1 MFPHDPMRERC
12 RCASRSAHHGPRRAL
27 RTRLSVLL
35 AALALA
41 CLAPGVVLAQATTEP
56 PPGTAA
62 DADVTYTDPTNTF
75 SVTVPAGW
83 SSQAE
88 DGILTLTDPD
98 GQVQTHVLAVTSES
112 AEAAIGEAWRTIDP
126 GFDLDA
132 AQTTVPPATGDL
144 DELVQIIYRTPRDT
158 VVAGLG
164 YRYGGEVLVFL
175 ARGPLDAYVKRQA
188 QISVIATSIKAL
200 AFQEEDLSGA
210 APRSVTQAVAPDLEQ
225 FVPDALAA
233 ATVPGAVVAV
243 VQNGEVAYL
252 RAFGVRSLA
261 TGEPLRTTDQMMI
274 GSVTKSFTTL
284 MMATMVDDGIMRWDT
299 PVVDILPSFALA
311 DPEATRSLTMRNL
324 VCACTGVPRRDL
336 EFMLNADTLGAEGV
350 VRTLAGFELYTKV
363 GETFQY
369 SNQMVAAA
377 GYIAA
382 VAAGASPDAM
392 LPGYAAE
399 LQRRV
404 LTPMGL
410 RNTTLSLLQVRAA
423 GTGATPHGLALDNTF
438 EPLPLTAEHLLMP
451 VAPAGAL
458 WSTGPD
464 MARYVLTLLAGGV
477 TPEGRRIVSQDGLGT
492 LFEPQTQINANVRYA
507 LGWMVSDWKG
517 LRLIQHDGNTF
528 GFTAAVAMLP
538 EQDLGVVVL
547 ANARGANVFAS
558 AVVSR
563 VLEDAFGLDTSD
575 SNASFRFALDYTRN
589 NVSEYLDRMQ
599 DDLDLPALRPF
610 LGRFHNGALGDIT
623 VTVDGG
629 RLWLDVGEFRQE
641 LRRHLDKDGQSRY
654 VAFDPPLAGLTLAPA
669 GEPGEPAWTLIWQP
683 EDYRFTR
690 R

>member
-1 MFPHDPMRERC
+1 
-12 RCASRSAHHGPRRAL
+12 
-27 RTRLSVLL
+27 
-35 AALALA
+35 
-41 CLAPGVVLAQATTEP
+41 
-56 PPGTAA
+56 
-62 DADVTYTDPTNTF
+62 
-75 SVTVPAGW
+75 
-83 SSQAE
+83 
-88 DGILTLTDPD
+88 
-98 GQVQTHVLAVTSES
+98 
-112 AEAAIGEAWRTIDP
+112 
-126 GFDLDA
+126 
-132 AQTTVPPATGDL
+132 
-144 DELVQIIYRTPRDT
+144 
-158 VVAGLG
+158 
-164 YRYGGEVLVFL
+164 
-175 ARGPLDAYVKRQA
+175 
-188 QISVIATSIKAL
+188 
-200 AFQEEDLSGA
+200 
-210 APRSVTQAVAPDLEQ
+210 
-225 FVPDALAA
+225 
-233 ATVPGAVVAV
+233 
-243 VQNGEVAYL
+243 
-252 RAFGVRSLA
+252 
-261 TGEPLRTTDQMMI
+261 
-274 GSVTKSFTTL
+274 
-284 MMATMVDDGIMRWDT
+284 
-299 PVVDILPSFALA
+299 
-311 DPEATRSLTMRNL
+311 
-324 VCACTGVPRRDL
+324 
-336 EFMLNADTLGAEGV
+336 
-350 VRTLAGFELYTKV
+350 
-363 GETFQY
+363 
-369 SNQMVAAA
+369 MVAAA

-410 RNTTLSLLQVRAA
+410 RDTTLSLLQVRAA

-438 EPLPLTAEHLLMP
+438 EPLPLAEEHLLMP

-528 GFTAAVAMLP
+528 GFTASVAMLP

-558 AVVSR
+558 AVASR

-623 VTVDGG
+623 VTLDGG

-669 GEPGEPAWTLIWQP
+669 GDPGEPGWTLIWQP